1 MADIDPDPQQRPA
14 LQARQRREVTA
25 LETRQVICELL
36 RALKDPND
44 VNNLRRGALTD
55 IARRFHVHPRTISR
69 VWARAIENYENPLVR
84 TFRASPRKS
93 GITGRKVLWNP
104 EDNKQAVKELSIH

>member
-1 MADIDPDPQQRPA
+1 MNVHFLIFWAAKVTLAGSVLCPYLNPMADIDPDPQQRPA
-14 LQARQRREVTA
+14 LQARQRKELTA

-55 IARRFHVHPRTISR
+55 IA
-69 VWARAIENYENPLVR
+69 
-84 TFRASPRKS
+84 
-93 GITGRKVLWNP
+93 
-104 EDNKQAVKELSIH
+104 